1 VRHKDGTALSTVR
14 IVSVLGHTV
23 ALVDAAGASQ
33 ANIDIR
39 SLSSGVFFLLVES
52 ANRQWSSRVHISR

>member
-1 VRHKDGTALSTVR
+1 
-14 IVSVLGHTV
+14 
-23 ALVDAAGASQ
+23 VDAAGASQ

-39 SLSSGVFFLLVES
+39 SLSSGVFFLVVES